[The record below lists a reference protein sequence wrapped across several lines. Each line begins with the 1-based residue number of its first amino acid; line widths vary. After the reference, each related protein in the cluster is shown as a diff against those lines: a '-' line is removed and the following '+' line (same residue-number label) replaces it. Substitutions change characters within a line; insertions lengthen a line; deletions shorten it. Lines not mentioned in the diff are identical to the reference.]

1 MKKNPNK
8 VKQPLNLNDVLNF
21 CAKSNKRPDLKEADF
36 YTKRKPVSVP
46 VEVVEF
52 CRLKGSFTSF
62 EITNHFC
69 CTPTQTTSYLVAMG
83 RAGLIQI
90 SSNDLNVWNFIG
102 VNKGT
107 TSSTAKVP
115 AKKLLGSL
123 ILGDYSFFELKQG
136 LQEIEASLG

>member
-1 MKKNPNK
+1 
-8 VKQPLNLNDVLNF
+8 
-21 CAKSNKRPDLKEADF
+21 
-36 YTKRKPVSVP
+36 
-46 VEVVEF
+46 
-52 CRLKGSFTSF
+52 
-62 EITNHFC
+62 
-69 CTPTQTTSYLVAMG
+69 MG